1 MVHRELGEGN
11 PIRAAG
17 YNSRLFFVCVVTDN
31 GFDGPLFLTAVFVFE
46 YKRFAVLFGLFEKL
60 ESFLGGWSWMVR
72 FSRSSHEANMVSLFG
87 LMMGCWHFMCGHAN
101 AEEELAFGAIEEG
114 AGNNTQIP
122 GCFDEFQILRFDGAP
137 DLSSRIRIAASA
149 SEESS
154 GSIFP
159 LGSSGPRKYLRE
171 AARKRL

>member
-11 PIRAAG
+11 PHPEQLDITHGSFLYA
-17 YNSRLFFVCVVTDN
+17 LVTDN

-60 ESFLGGWSWMVR
+60 ESFLGGLVVDGEVLSVLP
-72 FSRSSHEANMVSLFG
+72 RSQYGIAIWADDG
-87 LMMGCWHFMCGHAN
+87 LWHFMCGHAN

-122 GCFDEFQILRFDGAP
+122 GCFDEFQILRFDGAARP
-137 DLSSRIRIAASA
+137 FVKNPNRCVGQR
-149 SEESS
+149 
-154 GSIFP
+154 GIF
-159 LGSSGPRKYLRE
+159 R
-171 AARKRL
+171 